1 MAVGKES
8 EHEANAIHLQP
19 HSPGVEC
26 LRRPS
31 SHIDML
37 EMGAGQLDAG
47 ADVRAILK
55 DSGSHSG
62 FTTWTV
68 CQDLSGVVP
77 RVPSIDGASH

>member
-19 HSPGVEC
+19 DSPGVKC
-26 LRRPS
+26 LRRPA

-37 EMGAGQLDAG
+37 EMVAGQLDAG
-47 ADVRAILK
+47 ADVRASLK
-55 DSGSHSG
+55 DSGSHSE

-68 CQDLSGVVP
+68 CRFLCQESQ
-77 RVPSIDGASH
+77 A